1 MLHIEM
7 RLTANNPHTN
17 EKKDALVVSLE
28 HYVGKI
34 RGISITSNP
43 IQEST
48 RRQLRE
54 NIRRIAS
61 SFHWDVEF
69 HVISTEAK
77 VDVLATDVKS
87 ILTGTNFTNSLQEN
101 VGAEVDISFDIVT
114 VIRTRSPSAVPI
126 PAPSLNPSLHP
137 SQSTTDQTQ
146 SPTPPPR
153 DKISNQKAAS
163 ISPMA
168 IAVILTAI
176 SAVAIFS
183 LFFCK
188 TKRGCRKNNHSA
200 SGENDVGTE
209 DEVMKLQRRHSQ
221 YQESVERDEA
231 EIAKKKQ
238 GDSGFSQDN
247 PMKSGARENENKRT
261 MNTTV

>member
-1 MLHIEM
+1 MLQIEM

-17 EKKDALVVSLE
+17 EQKDALVVSLE

-34 RGISITSNP
+34 RGIGITSNP

-101 VGAEVDISFDIVT
+101 VGAEVDVSFDIVT
-114 VIRTRSPSAVPI
+114 VVRTRSPSAVPI

-153 DKISNQKAAS
+153 DKTSNQKAAS

-188 TKRGCRKNNHSA
+188 TKRGCRKKNHST
-200 SGENDVGTE
+200 SGKNDVGTE
-209 DEVMKLQRRHSQ
+209 DAVEKLQRK
-221 YQESVERDEA
+221 YQESEERDE
-231 EIAKKKQ
+231 KR
-238 GDSGFSQDN
+238 DSGFSQDN
-247 PMKSGARENENKRT
+247 PLKSGARENKNKRT